1 MGQYGFS
8 FLYVV
13 RCMIEGRLV
22 RLIRLMVY
30 LFTYVRDICILFPF
44 RLTILVAD
52 AGSFLLFL
60 VDWSKM
66 EFNFI
71 SYFTFLAL
79 LPSVLFTQP
88 TIALVALACFFSCAV
103 QSWLYILLGVGG
115 FPFPVN
121 ILVV

>member
-1 MGQYGFS
+1 M
-8 FLYVV
+8 
-13 RCMIEGRLV
+13 

-30 LFTYVRDICILFPF
+30 LFTYIRDICIFPPF
-44 RLTILVAD
+44 RLTIIVTD
-52 AGSFLLFL
+52 AGSFLLFFV

-71 SYFTFLAL
+71 SYFTCIAF

-103 QSWLYILLGVGG
+103 RSWLYILFGCRRVS
-115 FPFPVN
+115 FPSEYTCGIGAKYTDPLTFACGIPPWY
-121 ILVV
+121 

>member
-1 MGQYGFS
+1 MEQRRKWVNMG
-8 FLYVV
+8 FLFFMCCSLHD
-13 RCMIEGRLV
+13 RRTLV
-22 RLIRLMVY
+22 
-30 LFTYVRDICILFPF
+30 PF
-44 RLTILVAD
+44 RLTIIVTD
-52 AGSFLLFL
+52 AGSFLLFFV

-71 SYFTFLAL
+71 SYFTCIAFL
-79 LPSVLFTQP
+79 PFVLFIQP

-103 QSWLYILLGVGG
+103 RSWLYILLGVGG